1 MSQPDGCTTWPTVM
15 VTGHRPQHLSPSVH
29 DWVRF
34 ELNRLAVKLRAEHG
48 MTTGISGM
56 AIGADLWW
64 ADALVANG
72 IPLWAHIPFPQQPA
86 RWAPENRV
94 EWQRLLGL
102 AVKTTTYG
110 PDFDVK
116 LLHARNDGMLREA
129 DAVIGVLLPGKTSGG
144 TVSAVRKATAMG
156 LPMIHINPAART
168 TTLRR
173 PDRRA
178 QPGMDGQVSADPEAN
193 YNAVLPAETLSLTC
207 DDGTVDVV
215 GDARPAEAMGH

>member
-1 MSQPDGCTTWPTVM
+1 MTTWPTVM

-64 ADALVANG
+64 ADALVTNG
-72 IPLWAHIPFPQQPA
+72 IPLWAHVPFPQQPD
-86 RWAPENRV
+86 RWTAENRV

-129 DAVIGVLLPGKTSGG
+129 NAVISVLLPGKTSGG
-144 TVSAVRKATAMG
+144 TASAVRKATALG
-156 LPMIHINPAART
+156 LPIIHINPEART

-173 PDRRA
+173 PDTRT
-178 QPGMDGQVSADPEAN
+178 QPGTDGHVSADPKAN
-193 YNAVLPAETLSLTC
+193 YNAVLPAETLPLSSTNS
-207 DDGTVDVV
+207 TVDGV
-215 GDARPAEAMGH
+215 GDARSQEAMGH